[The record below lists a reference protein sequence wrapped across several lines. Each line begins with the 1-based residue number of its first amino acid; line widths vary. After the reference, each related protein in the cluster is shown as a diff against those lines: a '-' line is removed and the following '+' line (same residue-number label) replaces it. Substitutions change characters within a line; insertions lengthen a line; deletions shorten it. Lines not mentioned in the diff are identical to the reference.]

1 MDTENIFEDFQR
13 PVSPLA
19 CGYSWCR
26 ARKICG
32 TKQRDWLVTVMVA
45 GLSYFRRLRS
55 DDYKYR
61 YPYPVTTIL
70 QNDFPDLA
78 AAFYCIDIKF
88 PDRLYG
94 FRG

>member
-1 MDTENIFEDFQR
+1 
-13 PVSPLA
+13 
-19 CGYSWCR
+19 
-26 ARKICG
+26 
-32 TKQRDWLVTVMVA
+32 MVA

-94 FRG
+94 FGG